1 MQHNLRRIGAGELG
15 DEREEGVPERERV
28 ARMQTAVVKL
38 VDRADVEVAE
48 GIELAHAAEV
58 EEGVTVDDPGDV
70 PEQDPE
76 HEPGERDGQGVPG
89 RRP

>member
-1 MQHNLRRIGAGELG
+1 M
-15 DEREEGVPERERV
+15 PERKRV
-28 ARMQTAVVKL
+28 ARMQTAVAKL